1 MAPPEPCADRRAR
14 WRSGRAQSP
23 LVAVEGQANRVLAE
37 VVVLELRARAGVHD
51 AEDNALSLAPLSVT
65 IMSCVH
71 NIHVKCCDSQMHG
84 RSTCT
89 CQCHLFWHHSSKVAP
104 ARHPWPARGDG
115 LSEST
120 VATNLNPPGPTIHRP
135 NTPQSTG
142 PTLLNP
148 PAQHF
153 SIHRPNTPRSTGP
166 TISIHRADIV
176 SIHRPNNLNPPADPR
191 SIHRHYNPPT

>member
-1 MAPPEPCADRRAR
+1 MID
-14 WRSGRAQSP
+14 SP
-23 LVAVEGQANRVLAE
+23 
-37 VVVLELRARAGVHD
+37 
-51 AEDNALSLAPLSVT
+51 
-65 IMSCVH
+65 
-71 NIHVKCCDSQMHG
+71 MHG

-120 VATNLNPPGPTIHRP
+120 VATNLNPPDL
-135 NTPQSTG
+135 QSTG

-148 PAQHF
+148 PAQHS

-166 TISIHRADIV
+166 TLLDPLAQQSQSTEPTSSRSTGPTISIRQPTHAQSTGTIIHPPKIHPHDTFGIIHWTDKSTGPTISIHPADIA
-176 SIHRPNNLNPPADPR
+176 SIHPADF